1 MISMINEIMLG
12 LDWSIV
18 NDQLSIVNGQ
28 LSIVNGQLSIVNDID
43 SDLLLWLNGA
53 HSAFF
58 DAFMT
63 LFTKKWMWVPMYLA
77 LVYVFFKNMTP
88 KNAVACVVAVIVM
101 VALSDQL
108 SSTLIRQAVGRL
120 RPSNLDNP
128 ISNLVHIVDDYRGG
142 KYGFPSSHAAN
153 SFALA
158 FFLCYLFRR
167 NPLPA
172 FIMVW
177 AIINCYTRI
186 YLGVHYPGD
195 ILCGALVGLFA
206 ATLLWFIYK
215 WHTKQE
221 PIQDVKHAWMPMVV
235 CILVVVGIAIYS
247 SYLISN

>member
-1 MISMINEIMLG
+1 MINMINEIMLG

-18 NDQLSIVNGQ
+18 NGQ
-28 LSIVNGQLSIVNDID
+28 LSMVNCQLSIVNDVD
-43 SDLLLWLNGA
+43 TDLLLWFNGA
-53 HSAFF
+53 HNAFF

-63 LFTKKWMWVPMYLA
+63 LFTNKWMWVPMYLA
-77 LVYVFFKNMTP
+77 LIYVFFKNMAP
-88 KNAVACVVAVIVM
+88 KNAVACVVAIIVM

-108 SSTLIRQAVGRL
+108 SSAVIRQAVGRL

-128 ISNLVHIVDDYRGG
+128 ISDLVHIVDGYRGG

-153 SFALA
+153 SFGLA

-167 NPLPA
+167 NALPA

-177 AIINCYTRI
+177 AIMNCYTRI

-215 WHTKQE
+215 WLTKQE
-221 PIQDVKHAWMPMVV
+221 PIKDVKCTWVPIVV
-235 CILVVVGIAIYS
+235 CLLVVVGIAIYS